1 MLTSR
6 LHIPWHNS
14 NLTTPSVAPI
24 LPVSLGGPISA
35 LTTTLVLILVAA
47 VLSAT
52 SSPPRANGKPIPLL
66 NPRRWFEL
74 TAAQARLRYDTDSWN
89 MMLDGMG
96 RYGGRPFRLLTGE
109 LDCADVVVLPPRY
122 AEELKNDAR
131 LSFTALKAKGMHGTL
146 PGFQAIAML
155 NQDSRIIQMVAQ
167 QDLTRSLPRM
177 TAALSSECAAAL
189 EDAVGGGGGGRG
201 EWRDVVVRSGL
212 SLPLVARLSTLL
224 FMGPESCRDREWIDI
239 VIGFTVNIILANKA
253 LQVCPRWLRPLANY
267 FMPQCR
273 VLRAQERRAREIIEE
288 KLVARR
294 ESREVDGGAGGL
306 GGGSGGGGQTGDAL
320 DWFQSQ
326 HQRLGGEYNPVL
338 TQLML
343 SVAAIHTTA
352 DLVTQV
358 VLDLATHR
366 ELMDPLRREMVE
378 ALDGRPIDKAATQKM
393 KLLDSVMKETQ
404 RMKPMQVG
412 ELAAVW
418 LSLHNKLTLFVL

>member
-1 MLTSR
+1 MMTLTSR
-6 LHIPWHNS
+6 LQIPWHSS
-14 NLTTPSVAPI
+14 NLTAPPAAPI
-24 LPVSLGGPISA
+24 LPVSLGGPIST
-35 LTTTLVLILVAA
+35 LTTTFVLILLAA

-52 SSPPRANGKPIPLL
+52 SRPTRANGKPIPLL

-74 TAAQARLRYDTDSWN
+74 TAARARLRYDTDSWN

-96 RYGGRPFRLLTGE
+96 RYSGGPFRLLTGE
-109 LDCADVVVLPPRY
+109 LDWAEVVVLPPRY

-155 NQDSRIIQMVAQ
+155 DQDSRIIQMVAQ

-189 EDAVGGGGGGRG
+189 DDAVGSGSGGE
-201 EWRDVVVRSGL
+201 EWREVVVRSGL

-239 VIGFTVNIILANKA
+239 VIGFTVNITLANKA
-253 LQVCPRWLRPLANY
+253 LQQCPRWLRPLANY
-267 FMPQCR
+267 FVPQCR
-273 VLRAQERRAREIIEE
+273 VLRAQECRAREIIEE
-288 KLVARR
+288 KLAARR
-294 ESREVDGGAGGL
+294 KSREGD
-306 GGGSGGGGQTGDAL
+306 GGGGVEAQTGDAL

-343 SVAAIHTTA
+343 SLAAIHTTA

-366 ELMDPLRREMVE
+366 DLMEPLRREMVQ
-378 ALDGRPIDKAATQKM
+378 ALEGRPIDKTAIQKM

-404 RMKPMQVG
+404 RVKPMQIG

-418 LSLHNKLTLFVL
+418 LSLHNKLILFVL